1 MNFYALLLLLLL
13 WASWPASV
21 CAAEFD
27 LVIRHGRIVD
37 GTGSPAYFADV
48 GIRQGRI
55 AAIGK
60 LPGQAKEEIDGQGLI
75 VAPGFIDVHT
85 HAEEIVDLPLAEN
98 LARLGVTSI
107 VTGNCGGSALDIDA
121 FFRRIEAEGVSI
133 NVATLI
139 GHNTVR
145 SHIMG
150 GSFMRP
156 PTEKRSRMKDL
167 VDQGMKAGAVGLST
181 GLIYLPGTF
190 ENGRNHRT
198 GQSCVCL

>member
-1 MNFYALLLLLLL
+1 M
-13 WASWPASV
+13 
-21 CAAEFD
+21 
-27 LVIRHGRIVD
+27 D

-107 VTGNCGGSALDIDA
+107 VTGNCEAPPSISTPFSGASKRRA
-121 FFRRIEAEGVSI
+121 FPSTSRR
-133 NVATLI
+133 
-139 GHNTVR
+139 
-145 SHIMG
+145 
-150 GSFMRP
+150 
-156 PTEKRSRMKDL
+156 
-167 VDQGMKAGAVGLST
+167 
-181 GLIYLPGTF
+181 
-190 ENGRNHRT
+190 
-198 GQSCVCL
+198 